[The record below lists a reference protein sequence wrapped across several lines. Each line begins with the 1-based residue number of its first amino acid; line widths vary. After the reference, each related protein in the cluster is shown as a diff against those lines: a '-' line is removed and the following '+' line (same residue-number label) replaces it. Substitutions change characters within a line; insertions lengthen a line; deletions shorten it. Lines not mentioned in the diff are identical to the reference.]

1 MLYEV
6 VYGDYNDDYCENYLT
21 VDKQNA
27 IKFAEKVYEKIKR
40 GIMCD
45 YVQIREYKL
54 GNPCKP
60 TTDYIWVFSYEDSK
74 WYNKYEYSEKYLKFK
89 FKEVE
94 DKIN

>member
-6 VYGDYNDDYCENYLT
+6 VYGDYYEESENYLT
-21 VDKQNA
+21 TDKQDA
-27 IKFAEKVYEKIKR
+27 IMFAEKIYEKIKR

-54 GNPCKP
+54 GSPCKP

-74 WYNKYEYSEKYLKFK
+74 WYGEYNYSEKYLE
-89 FKEVE
+89 FKEG
-94 DKIN
+94 KLC

>member
-6 VYGDYNDDYCENYLT
+6 VYGDYDDDYCENYLT

-27 IKFAEKVYEKIKR
+27 IEFAEKVYEKIKR

-60 TTDYIWVFSYEDSK
+60 TTDYIWVFSYEDFK
-74 WYNKYEYSEKYLKFK
+74 WYGEYNYSEEYLE
-89 FKEVE
+89 FKEGG
-94 DKIN
+94 KC